1 MLLVFGNR
9 AVGTRHSKH
18 QRAFFARR
26 LSRALAFFFTNSRL
40 RSRIIFLVMSKDVI
54 ERLDRGAFVY
64 RNLESILRIQ
74 AFHAREIVLG
84 KVHNFG

>member
-40 RSRIIFLVMSKDVI
+40 RSRIIFLGRYV
-54 ERLDRGAFVY
+54 ERRNRTIRGVFVY

-84 KVHNFG
+84 KVRNFG